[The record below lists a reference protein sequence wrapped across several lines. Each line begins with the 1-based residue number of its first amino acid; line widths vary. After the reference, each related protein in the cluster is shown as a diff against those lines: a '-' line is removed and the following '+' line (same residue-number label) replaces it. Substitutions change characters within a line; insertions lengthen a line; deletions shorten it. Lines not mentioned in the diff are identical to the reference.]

1 MNRAY
6 RIVNE
11 SVTLNEMNKAAIAG
25 LGIGAT
31 FGGWFLNRV
40 IRTNKV
46 LKAYPNP
53 ADLKRKLMS
62 SDNPNVAA
70 IGNSMDPNMDSVQYK
85 QYVTTITNPKMGAG
99 KAILMAIFGS
109 GWLIPAYQLG
119 KAAVHSAE
127 SGDTIL
133 QRGIDKG
140 RIFDT

>member
-1 MNRAY
+1 M
-6 RIVNE
+6 V
-11 SVTLNEMNKAAIAG
+11 
-25 LGIGAT
+25 
-31 FGGWFLNRV
+31 LNRV

-70 IGNSMDPNMDSVQYK
+70 IGNSMDPNMDPLQYK
-85 QYVTTITNPKMGAG
+85 EYVAKLTNPKMGAG
-99 KAILMAIFGS
+99 KAILMTIFGT
-109 GWLIPAYQLG
+109 GWLVPAYQLG
-119 KAAVHSAE
+119 KAAVHGTE

-140 RIFDT
+140 RIYNT